1 MYYLSILTCLFAVQA
16 RNEPLG
22 EAPDVERASEQS
34 RGIAMLV
41 GWFQRGHGCTEVWQ
55 WFYASE
61 KSQGKG
67 NADKEQFNC
76 TFLACMSYLLRR
88 VDVSQFVKNT
98 GEDVIQNAD
107 EKLRKKW
114 AFFKEML
121 ADSAFNDLLRRKW
134 TEFDMVAASIETVDQ
149 ARRVLQTIEGLL
161 WQKWDE
167 FKRDARSKSTG
178 KPKEKEGMNSSEK
191 FQTYLNRTKETV
203 QKLTQKI
210 KTTWTRVKNL
220 SSDFLAKHKPL
231 KKIEDVG
238 KKMQGSLKSLT
249 NTIKSHLQEIKQ
261 KIRRGKK
268 TLFKHG
274 PWERAHG
281 KAKNH
286 KCKKNKHSCKDH
298 HKFAST
304 KRRHFAATKRDRH
317 SSRSSNRRDFK
328 NRPHHKQ
335 SSEYEE
341 GFEDFWRQAPF
352 TPDDIVPEDFFEGN
366 RREQR
371 KQKQRFR
378 KMHGRV
384 ERFNE
389 ELLYSM
395 DDDDIEEMWDD
406 FRKLRSDFDDVE
418 EQPDRLRMWL
428 VCQTRW
434 WKSRFHRKH
443 RDERKI
449 VNGCQRQLLPWQMS
463 VLCSHHLWC
472 HGSGEK
478 KCEKKFKPGHFC
490 KAHAVMVGNTRGAE
504 ASVGEEEHSGHRVV
518 QKAPVSSSSKDVVV
532 PNGDERELLPSAIAV
547 ENDTNSMWYLRQLK
561 RQVDAR
567 SRDDNVEWY
576 WSRVED
582 LESRHHDSSWYIRS
596 MTGRRNPPTGKD
608 RQRSGGS
615 NWMFKRANVR
625 DFQREMPWYMKRAQN
640 REERHFDVIP
650 DKMEDWGGK

>member
-1 MYYLSILTCLFAVQA
+1 MACLFSGPATAKPEVEIPGVQH
-16 RNEPLG
+16 G
-22 EAPDVERASEQS
+22 SEQS
-34 RGIAMLV
+34 RRIARLV
-41 GWFQRGHGCTEVWQ
+41 EWFQHGHGCTKWWQ
-55 WFYASE
+55 WFYAPE
-61 KSQGKG
+61 KPH
-67 NADKEQFNC
+67 KEQFNP
-76 TFLACMSYLLRR
+76 TFFACASYLLRP
-88 VDVSQFVKNT
+88 VDVSQWFKNT
-98 GEDVIQNAD
+98 AGDIIQNAD
-107 EKLRKKW
+107 AKLRKKW
-114 AFFKEML
+114 TFLKETVT
-121 ADSAFNDLLRRKW
+121 DSAFNDLLRRKW
-134 TEFDMVAASIETVDQ
+134 MEFDMIAASTETVDQ
-149 ARRVLQTIEGLL
+149 ARRVLETIQGLL
-161 WQKWDE
+161 WQKWGG
-167 FKRDARSKSTG
+167 FKRDVRSKSTG
-178 KPKEKEGMNSSEK
+178 KPKEKEGVNSSEK

-231 KKIEDVG
+231 KKIQDVG

-249 NTIKSHLQEIKQ
+249 KTIKSHLQEIKQ

-268 TLFKHG
+268 NLFKHG
-274 PWERAHG
+274 PWERAAHG
-281 KAKNH
+281 NGKKH
-286 KCKKNKHSCKDH
+286 KCKKNKHGCKDH
-298 HKFAST
+298 HNKFAST
-304 KRRHFAATKRDRH
+304 KRREFAATKRD
-317 SSRSSNRRDFK
+317 SGRSANRRDFK
-328 NRPHHKQ
+328 NQNRPHHKQ
-335 SSEYEE
+335 SSEYEG

-352 TPDDIVPEDFFEGN
+352 TPDEIIPEDFFEGN

-378 KMHGRV
+378 KMNGRV
-384 ERFNE
+384 ERFDE

-449 VNGCQRQLLPWQMS
+449 VNGCQRQLLPWQLS

-472 HGSGEK
+472 GGQK

-490 KAHAVMVGNTRGAE
+490 KAHTVMVRDRRRAE
-504 ASVGEEEHSGHRVV
+504 AVVGEEEHSGHRVV
-518 QKAPVSSSSKDVVV
+518 QKVPVSSPDKDVVV
-532 PNGDERELLPSAIAV
+532 TNGDEHELLPSAIAA
-547 ENDTNSMWYLRQLK
+547 ENDTSSMWYLKQLK

-567 SRDDNVEWY
+567 SRDNNVGWY
-576 WSRVED
+576 WSRAED
-582 LESRHHDSSWYIRS
+582 LESRQHDSSWYIRS
-596 MTGRRNPPTGKD
+596 MKGRRNPPPGDVD
-608 RQRSGGS
+608 RQCSGGS

-650 DKMEDWGGK
+650 DKMENWGGK

>member
-1 MYYLSILTCLFAVQA
+1 MPA
-16 RNEPLG
+16 RNELLG
-22 EAPDVERASEQS
+22 ETHDAQRASEPN
-34 RGIAMLV
+34 RGIARLMEWL
-41 GWFQRGHGCTEVWQ
+41 QHGYCSTDFWQ
-55 WFYASE
+55 WFTSSE
-61 KSQGKG
+61 KSQDNG
-67 NADKEQFNC
+67 NADKEQFNPTFFAC
-76 TFLACMSYLLRR
+76 TSYLLRR
-88 VDVSQFVKNT
+88 VDVSQRVKT
-98 GEDVIQNAD
+98 TAGDVIQNAD
-107 EKLRKKW
+107 AKLRKKW
-114 AFFKEML
+114 AFLKETVT
-121 ADSAFNDLLRRKW
+121 DSAFNDLLRRKW
-134 TEFDMVAASIETVDQ
+134 TEFDKVAASTETVRQ
-149 ARRVLQTIEGLL
+149 ARRVLETIEGLL
-161 WQKWDE
+161 WQKWVE
-167 FKRDARSKSTG
+167 FKGDTRSKSTG
-178 KPKEKEGMNSSEK
+178 KPKEKEGVNSSEK

-231 KKIEDVG
+231 KKIQDVG

-249 NTIKSHLQEIKQ
+249 KTIKSHLLEIKQ
-261 KIRRGKK
+261 KIRRGK
-268 TLFKHG
+268 TNLFKHG
-274 PWERAHG
+274 PWERAAHG
-281 KAKNH
+281 KEKNH
-286 KCKKNKHSCKDH
+286 KCKKNKHGCKDH
-298 HKFAST
+298 HNKFAST
-304 KRRHFAATKRDRH
+304 KRREFAATKRD
-317 SSRSSNRRDFK
+317 SGRSANKRDFK
-328 NRPHHKQ
+328 NQNRPHHKQ
-335 SSEYEE
+335 SSEYEG

-352 TPDDIVPEDFFEGN
+352 TPDEIIPEDFFEGN

-378 KMHGRV
+378 KMNGRV

-449 VNGCQRQLLPWQMS
+449 VNGCQRQLLPWQLS

-472 HGSGEK
+472 GGQK

-490 KAHAVMVGNTRGAE
+490 KAHTVMVRDRRRAE
-504 ASVGEEEHSGHRVV
+504 AVVGEEEHSGHRVV
-518 QKAPVSSSSKDVVV
+518 QKVPVSSPDKDVVV
-532 PNGDERELLPSAIAV
+532 TNGDEHELLPSAIAA
-547 ENDTNSMWYLRQLK
+547 ENDTSSMWYLKQLK

-567 SRDDNVEWY
+567 SRDNNVGWY
-576 WSRVED
+576 WSRAED
-582 LESRHHDSSWYIRS
+582 LESRQHDSSWYIHS
-596 MTGRRNPPTGKD
+596 MKGRRNPPPGDVD
-608 RQRSGGS
+608 RQCSGGL

-650 DKMEDWGGK
+650 DKMENWGGK